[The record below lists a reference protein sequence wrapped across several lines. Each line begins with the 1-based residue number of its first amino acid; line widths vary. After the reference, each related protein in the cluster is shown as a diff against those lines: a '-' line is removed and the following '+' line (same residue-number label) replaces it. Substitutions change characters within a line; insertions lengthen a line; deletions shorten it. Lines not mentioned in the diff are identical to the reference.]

1 MEFRLLG
8 PLEVEDNGEV
18 ILLGGAKQRALFAL
32 LLLDRGRAVSTDR
45 LVEEIWAGE
54 PPQTASKSIQV
65 YVSGLRKLLGDGRIV
80 TRERGYELHVEPGET
95 DVDRFDDLVQ
105 MASDAPAAEAAARLR
120 DALALVRGRPLEDV
134 LLEPWAAAEV
144 TRLEEGILAAREAC
158 IDAELALGRHRD
170 VVPELENLVAGY
182 PFRERFLEQL
192 MLALYRSG
200 RQADALD
207 AYRRGAVRL
216 REELGLEPGRP
227 LRDLEAAVLRH
238 DPALDVEA
246 SSEPKL
252 EDAAPRRRRAW
263 KLVVAGAVAA
273 LLAAVAATTVALT
286 HGDASLEAL
295 PPGVALIDA
304 ETGQLRAHISESEIA
319 QPVEVV
325 AGAGS
330 LWVWSLE
337 PHSLVRI
344 DPVDGDI
351 TARVGSPFG
360 GDAGWYLP
368 VGDDVWFAGLQDL
381 ARVNVDQGQEVD
393 RVHLTD
399 SEARFGLVS
408 VARCA
413 GSLWVADNDEGVVLR
428 VNPETSAVQARIP
441 TLFPWPVACG
451 EGGIW
456 VGSNPVGLRR
466 IDPRTNTI
474 VATAHTQDQYVS
486 IAVGGGY
493 AWAADETKG
502 VVYKVDG
509 NGRIV
514 ATYQTGDGARQVSF
528 ANGRLWVS
536 NTDAGTVTGIDA
548 TSGDMRTYRF
558 GHPLR
563 GIGALG
569 DALLVELADGLT
581 WDDRIDS
588 LQGDFA
594 KIIVPVYTFDP
605 PDPAL
610 GSGWSMSMIE
620 RTTCSMLLGRPSGP
634 TGPLEPALASALPRV
649 SSDGRTYTF
658 DVRSGV
664 RFAPPSNAAVTA
676 GAVRYSVER
685 ALSPKLG
692 DHSPG
697 IGVLGDLEGAV
708 AFHEGRA
715 RHVSGIRVRGSTISF
730 TLARPAPDFPARI
743 SLPYFCTVPT
753 DTPIVHGGVQ
763 PIAPPSAGPYYMAE
777 HENGEYM
784 ILKRNPNYSGPPPP
798 LDAIGFRE
806 GIAPEQAV
814 ARVDSGQADAVLMAS
829 EPLLAPTGPVAN
841 RPQASTT
848 SRYEAL
854 PQLGGALLALNAGRP
869 LFSDV
874 KVRRAANRAI
884 DRAALAAIWSETP
897 SASLLRPGIAGY
909 RPVPGLSLTGDDV
922 TRAGRPRR
930 ARMGVPADCDPCR
943 RTFEAVRT
951 ALARIGIEVVAARFD
966 DEVVADLGHAELD
979 IADGGFGID
988 YPDGASL
995 LARVAHTALPAEWRP
1010 PGLDAEIDH
1019 LERLTGEAR
1028 AAAAA
1033 RLALRLALR
1042 DVPVITYGYDGVGAL
1057 ISHRLG
1063 CDDIDGELDLLK
1075 LCVVSD

>member
-18 ILLGGAKQRALFAL
+18 ISLGGAKQRTLFAL

-54 PPQTASKSIQV
+54 PPQTAGKSIQV
-65 YVSGLRKLLGDGRIV
+65 YVSGLRKVLGDGRIV
-80 TRERGYELHVEPGET
+80 TRERGYELHVKPGET
-95 DVDRFDDLVQ
+95 DVDRFDDLVRT
-105 MASDAPAAEAAARLR
+105 ASEAPPAKAAALL
-120 DALALVRGRPLEDV
+120 DEALGLIRGRPLEDIP
-134 LLEPWAAAEV
+134 LEPWAAAEA
-144 TRLEEGILAAREAC
+144 TRLEERILAAREAR
-158 IDAELALGRHRD
+158 IDADLARGRDRAL
-170 VVPELENLVAGY
+170 VPELEDLVAEF

-207 AYRRGAVRL
+207 AYRRGAAHL

-238 DPALDVEA
+238 DPALDLEL
-246 SSEPKL
+246 SLEPML
-252 EDAAPRRRRAW
+252 DDAAPRRRRAW
-263 KLVVAGAVAA
+263 KFVVAGAVAA

-286 HGDASLEAL
+286 HGDASLESL

-304 ETGQLRAHISESEIA
+304 ETGHLRAHIPETEIA
-319 QPVEVV
+319 QPVGVV

-344 DPVDGDI
+344 DPADGDI

-368 VGDDVWFAGLQDL
+368 DGEDVWFVGLHDL
-381 ARVNVDQGQEVD
+381 ARVNVAQSQEVN
-393 RVHLTD
+393 RVHLLD
-399 SEARFGLVS
+399 AEGRFGLVS
-408 VARCA
+408 IARCA
-413 GSLWVADNDEGVVLR
+413 GSLWIADNDESVVLR
-428 VNPETSAVQARIP
+428 VAPVTGAVQARIQTP
-441 TLFPWPVACG
+441 YPWPIACG

-456 VGSNPVGLRR
+456 VGSNFAGLRR

-474 VATAHTQDQYVS
+474 VATARTQDQYVS
-486 IAVGGGY
+486 VAVGGGY
-493 AWAADETKG
+493 AWASDETKG
-502 VVYKVDG
+502 TVYKVDE
-509 NGRIV
+509 NGRVV
-514 ATYQTGDGARQVSF
+514 ATYQTGDGARQVAF
-528 ANGRLWVS
+528 GGGRLWVS

-548 TSGDMRTYRF
+548 TSGDMRAYRF

-563 GIGALG
+563 GVGVLG

-581 WDDRIDS
+581 WEDRIDS
-588 LQGDFA
+588 LQGDVA

-610 GSGWSMSMIE
+610 GSSSSIFMIE
-620 RTTCSMLLGRPSGP
+620 RATCSMLLGRPSGP
-634 TGPLEPALASALPRV
+634 TGPLEPALASAPARI

-658 DVRSGV
+658 HVRSGV
-664 RFAPPSNAAVTA
+664 RFGPPSNAPVTA
-676 GAVRYSVER
+676 EAVRYSVER
-685 ALSPKLG
+685 ALSAKLG

-697 IGVLGDLEGAV
+697 IGVLSDLEGAA
-708 AFHEGRA
+708 AFNEGRA

-730 TLARPAPDFPARI
+730 MLTRPAPDFPARI

-763 PIAPPSAGPYYMAE
+763 PVAPPSAGPFYMAE

-784 ILKRNPNYSGPPPP
+784 ILKRNPNYSGPEPP

-806 GIAPEQAV
+806 GITPEQAV

-909 RPVPGLSLTGDDV
+909 RPVPGISLTGGGIPRLGP
-922 TRAGRPRR
+922 TRR
-930 ARMGVPADCDPCR
+930 ARMGVPADCDPCQ

-951 ALARIGIEVVAARFD
+951 ALAPIGIEVVAARFD
-966 DEVVADLGHAELD
+966 DEVVANLGQAELD

-1010 PGLDAEIDH
+1010 PGLDADVD
-1019 LERLTGEAR
+1019 RLDRLSGKAR
-1028 AAAAA
+1028 ADAAA

-1042 DVPVITYGYDGVGAL
+1042 DVPLITYGYDSLGAL
-1057 ISHRLG
+1057 VSRRLG
-1063 CDDIDGELDLLK
+1063 CDDEPGAIDLTQ
-1075 LCVVSD
+1075 LCVAND